1 MDKIKIRT
9 GANISNILQSTITYA
24 QAFTE
29 LVKNSIQ
36 NGATKVN
43 IQLNEA
49 SVVIYDNGI
58 GFDDTKDENGMSAF
72 EKYFVFGNSY
82 DSSGGVGPR
91 LGHMGIGGK
100 VANDKLSDGKNTHW
114 TIETKNMNGNSFSVT
129 YQPGKTE
136 FLDDYQPTI
145 QTLENFIPRSKPRP
159 WLPTSYA
166 DNRSGTIITIHNL
179 DLPIASGGWNINSI
193 KKELQDFFGHLV
205 KQGKN
210 EIDIILN
217 GESLQFD
224 YTLSGYTFPRINEE
238 FEYKMEHQSLTS
250 ELSLNLTLL
259 QSPSDFKSSNLDG
272 VVIVSETKI
281 RTLTANDVFGSQPS
295 KLHKLF
301 QNLRGFIVCSD
312 LSSVLDHTG
321 MPAKDLSHHS
331 LRLDHP
337 LTKPFFDKV
346 SELIVDL
353 LTSYMILNAKKKT
366 THTLDNIVIDVVE
379 IIAKNMNLA
388 SDDMMIELQPKKKK
402 KDLSA
407 KEQMKK
413 ENVSEKIAD
422 KLINNEVTHKT
433 KGPFKKRRRARNAQ
447 NLKKDLTKPTP
458 KKRRGIRYEIK
469 PFGADQKKVMA
480 DLETVGDFCV
490 YINSENYKFVALEK
504 SNNKLG
510 LAMHIAESVIGE
522 LMKYTDP
529 NVTHTEITEKM
540 SEFYQKNFNKI
551 KV

>member
-36 NGATKVN
+36 NGATNVN
-43 IQLNEA
+43 IQLNEK
-49 SVVIYDNGI
+49 SVVVRDNGV
-58 GFDDTKDENGMSAF
+58 GFDDTKDENGMSAL

-82 DSSGGVGPR
+82 DSSGGAGPR

-100 VANDKLSDGKNTHW
+100 VANDKLSDGENTHW
-114 TIETKNMNGNSFSVT
+114 TIETKNIKGNSFLIT
-129 YQPGKTE
+129 YKPGKTE
-136 FLDDYQPTI
+136 FLDDYQPSVEK
-145 QTLENFIPRSKPRP
+145 LSSPRMI
-159 WLPTSYA
+159 
-166 DNRSGTIITIHNL
+166 DQGTIITIHNL
-179 DLPIASGGWNINSI
+179 DLPITSGGWNVNSVR
-193 KKELQDFFGHLV
+193 KELQDFFGHLV

-224 YTLSGYTFPRINEE
+224 YTLTGYTFPRIEE
-238 FEYKMEHQSLTS
+238 TFEYEMNSETSTS
-250 ELSLNLTLL
+250 ELSMNLTLL
-259 QSPSDFKSSNLDG
+259 RSAKDFKFSNLDG
-272 VVIVSETKI
+272 VVIVSGTKI
-281 RTLTANDVFGSQPS
+281 RTLTADDVFGSQPS
-295 KLHKLF
+295 RLHKLF
-301 QNLRGFIVCSD
+301 QNLRGFVVCND

-331 LRLDHP
+331 LREDHP

-422 KLINNEVTHKT
+422 KIIDNEVKHKT
-433 KGPFKKRRRARNAQ
+433 QGPYKRRRRARAAQ

-458 KKRRGIRYEIK
+458 KKRRGIKYEIK
-469 PFGADQKKVMA
+469 AFGANQKKVMA

-490 YINSENYKFVALEK
+490 YINSENYKFVALENS
-504 SNNKLG
+504 SNKVG

-522 LMKYTDP
+522 LMKYNDP
-529 NVTHTEITEKM
+529 NVTHTEITQKM

>member
-36 NGATKVN
+36 NGATMVN
-43 IQLNEA
+43 IQLNEK
-49 SVVIYDNGI
+49 SVVVHDNGV
-58 GFDDTKDENGMSAF
+58 GFDDTKDENGMSAL

-82 DSSGGVGPR
+82 DSSGGAGPK

-100 VANDKLSDGKNTHW
+100 IANDKLSDGENTHW
-114 TIETKNMNGNSFSVT
+114 TIETKNIKGNSFLIT
-129 YQPGKTE
+129 YNPDKTE
-136 FLDDYQPTI
+136 FLDDYQPSVEKLSSSRMI
-145 QTLENFIPRSKPRP
+145 DQ
-159 WLPTSYA
+159 
-166 DNRSGTIITIHNL
+166 GTIITIHNL
-179 DLPIASGGWNINSI
+179 DLPITSGGWNVNSVR
-193 KKELQDFFGHLV
+193 KELQDFFGHLV

-224 YTLSGYTFPRINEE
+224 YTLTGYTFPRIEE
-238 FEYKMEHQSLTS
+238 TFEYEMEHQLLTS
-250 ELSLNLTLL
+250 EVSMNLTLL
-259 QSPSDFKSSNLDG
+259 QSPGDFKSSNLDG
-272 VVIVSETKI
+272 VTIVSGTKI
-281 RTLTANDVFGSQPS
+281 RTLTSDDVFGAQPS

-301 QNLRGFIVCSD
+301 QNLRGFIVCND

-331 LRLDHP
+331 LREDHS

-353 LTSYMILNAKKKT
+353 LMSYMILNTKKKT
-366 THTLDNIVIDVVE
+366 THSLDNITIDVVG
-379 IIAKNMNLA
+379 IIAENMNLT
-388 SDDMMIELQPKKKK
+388 SDDMTIELQPKKQK

-458 KKRRGIRYEIK
+458 KKRRGIKYEIK
-469 PFGADQKKVMA
+469 PFGADLKMVMA
-480 DLETVGDFCV
+480 DLEMVGDFCV
-490 YINSENYKFVALEK
+490 YINSENYKFVALEN

-522 LMKYTDP
+522 LMKYNDP
-529 NVTHTEITEKM
+529 NVTHTEITQKM

>member
-36 NGATKVN
+36 NGATNVN
-43 IQLNEA
+43 IQLNEK
-49 SVVIYDNGI
+49 SVVVQDNGV

-82 DSSGGVGPR
+82 DSSGGAGPR

-100 VANDKLSDGKNTHW
+100 VANDKLSDGESTHW
-114 TIETKNMNGNSFSVT
+114 EIETKNLNGNSFLVT

-145 QTLENFIPRSKPRP
+145 QTLDSSRLIE
-159 WLPTSYA
+159 
-166 DNRSGTIITIHNL
+166 SGTIITIHNL
-179 DLPIASGGWNINSI
+179 DLLIASGGWNVDSVR
-193 KKELQDFFGHLV
+193 KELQDFFGHLV

-224 YTLSGYTFPRINEE
+224 YTLTGYTFPRIEE
-238 FEYKMEHQSLTS
+238 TFEYGMNGETSTS
-250 ELSLNLTLL
+250 ELSMNLTLL
-259 QSPSDFKSSNLDG
+259 QSPRDFKSSNLDG
-272 VVIVSETKI
+272 VVIVSGTKI
-281 RTLTANDVFGSQPS
+281 RTLTSDDVFGAQPS
-295 KLHKLF
+295 RLHKLF
-301 QNLRGFIVCSD
+301 QNLRGFVVCND

-331 LRLDHP
+331 LREDHA

-353 LTSYMILNAKKKT
+353 LMSYMILNAKKKT

-379 IIAKNMNLA
+379 VIAENMNLT
-388 SDDMMIELQPKKKK
+388 SDDMTIELQPKKKET
-402 KDLSA
+402 DLSA

-422 KLINNEVTHKT
+422 KIIDNEVKHKT
-433 KGPFKKRRRARNAQ
+433 RGPHRRRRRARNAQ

-522 LMKYTDP
+522 LMKYNDP
-529 NVTHTEITEKM
+529 NVTHAEITEKM

>member
-36 NGATKVN
+36 NGATMVN
-43 IQLNEA
+43 IQLNEK
-49 SVVIYDNGI
+49 SVVVRDNGV
-58 GFDDTKDENGMSAF
+58 GFNDTKDENGMSAL

-82 DSSGGVGPR
+82 DSSGGAGPK

-100 VANDKLSDGKNTHW
+100 IANDKLSDGENTHW
-114 TIETKNMNGNSFSVT
+114 TIETKNIKGNSFLIT
-129 YQPGKTE
+129 YKPGKTE
-136 FLDDYQPTI
+136 FLDDYQPSVEKLSSSRMI
-145 QTLENFIPRSKPRP
+145 DQ
-159 WLPTSYA
+159 
-166 DNRSGTIITIHNL
+166 GTIITIHNL
-179 DLPIASGGWNINSI
+179 DLPITSGGWNVNSVR
-193 KKELQDFFGHLV
+193 KELQDFFGHLV

-224 YTLSGYTFPRINEE
+224 YTLTGYTFPRIEE
-238 FEYKMEHQSLTS
+238 TFEYEMDHQLLTS
-250 ELSLNLTLL
+250 EVSMNLTLL
-259 QSPSDFKSSNLDG
+259 QSPGDFKSSNLDG
-272 VVIVSETKI
+272 VTIVSGTKI
-281 RTLTANDVFGSQPS
+281 RTLTSDDVFGAQPS

-301 QNLRGFIVCSD
+301 QNLRGFIVCND

-331 LRLDHP
+331 LREDHS
-337 LTKPFFDKV
+337 LTKPFFHKV

-353 LTSYMILNAKKKT
+353 LMSYMILNTKKKT
-366 THTLDNIVIDVVE
+366 THSLDNIIIDVVG
-379 IIAKNMNLA
+379 IIAENMNLT
-388 SDDMMIELQPKKKK
+388 SDDMTIELQPKKQK

-407 KEQMKK
+407 KDQMKK
-413 ENVSEKIAD
+413 ANVSEKIAD

-458 KKRRGIRYEIK
+458 KKRRGIKYEIK
-469 PFGADQKKVMA
+469 PFGADLKMVMA

-490 YINSENYKFVALEK
+490 YINSENYKYVALEN

-522 LMKYTDP
+522 LMKYNDP
-529 NVTHTEITEKM
+529 NVTHTEITQKM